1 MKLISPLLV
10 ILMCSTFF
18 VVRNYDRIIGK
29 VTARIFLIF
38 FFIAVVLMAFKP
50 SSTAAA
56 AHFLGVGR
64 GADLVFYMTT
74 VSFFALTA
82 IVIFKFNSI
91 EGKLVKIVREAAI
104 KDFISEDQL

>member
-10 ILMCSTFF
+10 ALILLILF

-29 VTARIFLIF
+29 VTARIFLVL
-38 FFIAVVLMAFKP
+38 FILAVVLMAFMP
-50 SSTAAA
+50 NLTTSV

-64 GADLVFYMTT
+64 GADLVFYLTT

-82 IVIFKFNSI
+82 IVIVKFYSI
-91 EGKLVKIVREAAI
+91 EQKIVKITREAAI
-104 KDFISEDQL
+104 KDFTSSGQF